1 MTDLIMEGKRT
12 VRKPVRRL
20 LLFGLKL
27 SVAGILLY
35 WLLSSGRLDLKTFTQ
50 VEIGWTLL
58 GIVLCLVLTLC
69 LQLARWFLLVRSRR
83 LDLPPWTA
91 ARIGMIGLFASIFIP
106 AGLGMEGVRFVGV
119 SRLNRGRGADVLSTL
134 VMDRLLGLMV
144 LVLMSLIASVIY
156 LCYRFDIVV
165 LRIAI
170 FGASLLLA
178 LSLGLLAI
186 LKIRSKKWL
195 GPLKNWSVV
204 VDITRALS
212 RYRGDG
218 KVIVWALLLS
228 LSGQICT
235 LVAAALAFSVLK
247 FPAPFLSVCAITPL
261 VNLSSAI
268 PLTPLGLGV
277 ADSVAS
283 VLYASLGIGGGAETT
298 MLLRI
303 VGVGI
308 AALGVAALV
317 MPGGG
322 AKVMFPKSSTN
333 EINAGETTSVESVES
348 SM

>member
-1 MTDLIMEGKRT
+1 MTNLIMEGNPT
-12 VRKPVRRL
+12 ARKPGKRI
-20 LLFGLKL
+20 LFFCVKL

-35 WLLSSGRLDLKTFTQ
+35 WLLSTGRLDFKALAQ

-58 GIVLCLVLTLC
+58 GIVFCLILTLGI
-69 LQLARWFLLVRSRR
+69 QMARWFLLVRSRR

-91 ARIGMIGLFASIFIP
+91 ARIGMIGLFTGIFIP

-144 LVLMSLIASVIY
+144 LVLMSLVASVIY
-156 LCYRFDIVV
+156 LFYRFDIVV

-170 FGASLLLA
+170 FGASILLA
-178 LSLGLLAI
+178 LTLGLLAI

-195 GPLKNWSVV
+195 GPLKDRSSIIN
-204 VDITRALS
+204 ITRALS

-228 LSGQICT
+228 LSGQIST
-235 LVAAALAFSVLK
+235 LIAAALAFSILK

-261 VNLSSAI
+261 VNLSSVI

-283 VLYASLGIGGGAETT
+283 VLYESLGIGGGAETT

-308 AALGVAALV
+308 SALGVAALL
-317 MPGGG
+317 MPGNG
-322 AKVMFPKSSTN
+322 KKMMFRKSSNN
-333 EINAGETTSVESVES
+333 EINAAESTLDEPGH
-348 SM
+348 